1 MSVSRSLSQAGLGV
15 PTGAWRWASL
25 AFVLLALIAAGLTLA
40 APQVAG
46 LAGYALLLGIAV
58 VAALFV
64 YAVWPRGGRAAQDAL
79 RVAEAAGKAN
89 IAWAITGEGGAVLD
103 CNPVYRR
110 MAGAGADETP
120 PPPELALAGEPS
132 AAVLY
137 RLSRDAAEGRA
148 REETFQVLP
157 GLEIV
162 AAVRP
167 LSDKQS
173 VWWFTPRLAASTS
186 PQPVLT
192 RAMPAATVA
201 TAAPPPARQPEKSAP
216 FADASRSVSP
226 QLTPQWA
233 AALNIG
239 DLFRDAPMGVAF
251 ADAQ

>member
-1 MSVSRSLSQAGLGV
+1 MNASRSLSEAGLGV

-25 AFVLLALIAAGLTLA
+25 GFVLLALAAAALTIA

-58 VAALFV
+58 VAVLFV
-64 YAVWPRGGRAAQDAL
+64 IAIWPRGGRAAQDAL
-79 RVAEAAGKAN
+79 RIAEAAGKAN

-110 MAGAGADETP
+110 MAGVGENETP

-148 REETFQVLP
+148 REETFQVVP

-167 LSDKQS
+167 LPDKQDGL
-173 VWWFTPRLAASTS
+173 VVHAPACGFDIAAAGPCPRAA
-186 PQPVLT
+186 
-192 RAMPAATVA
+192 
-201 TAAPPPARQPEKSAP
+201 KSRGA
-216 FADASRSVSP
+216 
-226 QLTPQWA
+226 A
-233 AALNIG
+233 AALCAG
-239 DLFRDAPMGVAF
+239 
-251 ADAQ
+251 